1 VTKLQTRLPGKLV
14 VVLKG
19 YPRLSETFIA
29 QELHGLEL
37 VGMEL
42 EFVSLR
48 HPTDSRRH
56 PIHDDIAAAVNYL
69 PEYLHQSPMRV
80 VKSLLAVM
88 TKPGFLQALMHF
100 LIDLRRDFSRNR
112 LRRFGQAAVLA
123 AEWPAD
129 GRMLYAHF
137 IHTPA
142 SVARYAS
149 ELLGVPWVASAHA
162 KDIWTSPDWEI
173 TEKLASARW
182 VVTCTGTGHR
192 HLQSLAAD
200 PERVYLSY
208 HGLNL
213 DRFPAFGRV
222 ASSND
227 GSIVGSPVVILSV
240 GRAVVKKG
248 YDTLLHALALLPP
261 QLHWRFVHI
270 GAGTELDV
278 LQALAEELEIDD
290 KIEWL
295 GAVDQTTVLS
305 HYQAADLF
313 ALACR
318 VADDGDRDGLPNVL
332 VEASS
337 QALTCISTNI
347 SAVPE
352 LIDDGENGFLVPT
365 DNAQQLAERLSDVI
379 SDPEMRHRL
388 GVAAQQKVR
397 STLDYHKS
405 IEQLVALFADQ
416 WGGDTR

>member
-1 VTKLQTRLPGKLV
+1 MSELLRPLPGKLV

-37 VGMEL
+37 AGMEL

-48 HPTDSRRH
+48 HTTDVRRH
-56 PIHDDIAAAVNYL
+56 PIHDEIVAPVNYL
-69 PEYLHQSPMRV
+69 PEYLHQSPVRV
-80 VKSLLAVM
+80 VKSLLVVIS
-88 TKPGFLQALMHF
+88 KPGLFKTLKHF
-100 LIDLRRDFSRNR
+100 LSDLRRDFSRNR
-112 LRRFGQAAVLA
+112 VRRFGQAAVLA

-129 GRMLYAHF
+129 GQMLYAHF

-149 ELLGVPWVASAHA
+149 DLLGVPWVASAHA

-182 VVTCTGTGHR
+182 VVTCTSTGHH

-200 PERVYLSY
+200 PGRVHLSY
-208 HGLNL
+208 HGLDL
-213 DRFPAFGRV
+213 DRFPAFDRV
-222 ASSND
+222 PSVND
-227 GSIVGSPVVILSV
+227 GSLAGSPVVILSV

-270 GAGTELDV
+270 GAGTELDA
-278 LQALAEELEIDD
+278 LRTLAEELNIYE

-337 QALTCISTNI
+337 QALPCISANV

-352 LIDDGENGFLVPT
+352 LINDGENGCLVPA
-365 DNAQQLAERLSDVI
+365 DNAQLLAKSLIAVI
-379 SDPEMRHRL
+379 SDPKMRHRL

-397 STLDYHKS
+397 STLDYHQS

-416 WGGDTR
+416 WDSDTR